1 MNNSNSGRAIDIT
14 VALFSLFTS
23 LAFIV
28 LTYYDLRYL
37 NPCCDQVLK
46 EYAAYEEETLNRIAI
61 TGDESVTLID
71 KDSYILDHGICPG
84 DDPPCYEY
92 YHNNRMP
99 QIFDWMDKP
108 VCIIYAVHYFLNL
121 YIAVNRCQYFIES
134 YNLIQLILVIMPP
147 IFLNWNVTSQ
157 PSLVLLAI
165 SRLYRLEKTIKLMQ
179 IFINTENSE
188 VGAQVYQI
196 ATSLFINI
204 YFSAGIFMV
213 LENFEN
219 AKQLQYFTS
228 FYATIVTITTVGYGD
243 IYPTTTPGQIFFALL
258 IPYVVFYLLTIQ
270 LMKLTHLMS
279 LKSPYERAQYK
290 YNVEIPHIVIS
301 GDVQLQALQTFAEE
315 LFHEDHG
322 NTERHAIILQ
332 DVEPDTQIE
341 MFLHDP
347 KFQHR
352 VRYLQGSSCMNQ
364 NDMERASLEQAE
376 TCIILTNK
384 SASDPITVDHKNI
397 LQSLAMKK
405 YCQDVTGRNLRL
417 CMQLIK
423 QDSKQHYMSSI
434 GSQKIAMTQSANQD
448 QLIIV
453 EEIKM
458 ALLAKSCFAPGII
471 SFISNLI
478 MSSGEDDEDDEEE
491 IPEE

>member
-1 MNNSNSGRAIDIT
+1 M
-14 VALFSLFTS
+14 
-23 LAFIV
+23 
-28 LTYYDLRYL
+28 
-37 NPCCDQVLK
+37 
-46 EYAAYEEETLNRIAI
+46 
-61 TGDESVTLID
+61 
-71 KDSYILDHGICPG
+71 
-84 DDPPCYEY
+84 
-92 YHNNRMP
+92 
-99 QIFDWMDKP
+99 
-108 VCIIYAVHYFLNL
+108 
-121 YIAVNRCQYFIES
+121 
-134 YNLIQLILVIMPP
+134 
-147 IFLNWNVTSQ
+147 
-157 PSLVLLAI
+157 
-165 SRLYRLEKTIKLMQ
+165 
-179 IFINTENSE
+179 
-188 VGAQVYQI
+188 
-196 ATSLFINI
+196 
-204 YFSAGIFMV
+204 
-213 LENFEN
+213 
-219 AKQLQYFTS
+219 
-228 FYATIVTITTVGYGD
+228 GYGD
-243 IYPTTTPGQIFFALL
+243 IFPTTTPGQIFFALL

-364 NDMERASLEQAE
+364 SDMERASLEQAE

-384 SASDPITVDHKNI
+384 SASDPVTVDHKNI

-434 GSQKIAMTQSANQD
+434 GSQKMARTQSVNQD

-478 MSSGEDDEDDEEE
+478 MSSGEDDDDNDEE
-491 IPEE
+491 IPEEEEPWVEEYIQGMDHEIYRCQLSTMMENRYFSDLVRLIYKKLKAIVFAIEVNCNQRTIIRLNPADFLVNNIEENKINVYCICPN